1 MTALKITSMGMYCAV
16 GCSTSAATAAI
27 RAGMD
32 HFRETDFV
40 GPQGSP
46 LLGAQLYGV
55 ELWGAARMRRMF
67 QQVLDEC
74 LSGDPL
80 LLPQQTCLLLI
91 TPESGRP
98 GTDRYWQE
106 EVYRICTEQQAFH
119 SSSVMLPMG
128 KTGLVPALKLAQEL
142 LLRSVV
148 HKVLIIGVDSFLT
161 PGTVTHYM
169 DRLLCDENIEG
180 FLPGEG
186 AGAICVTLSDSHCD
200 SIVIT
205 GLGQAYEEAHYLQ
218 KKLPNRSQGLTTAIR
233 MALSDSG
240 IDLSD
245 THFHISANNGESYY
259 ARETTHA
266 VSRCLNSRVQN
277 YPHILINAC
286 LGETGA
292 AAGPLILAYL
302 AATLGHPDSPGT
314 RALIHLSDDGGQRVA
329 AIIESFSAKKE
340 QVNTGA
346 Y

>member
-1 MTALKITSMGMYCAV
+1 MTALKITSMGMCCAV
-16 GCSTSAATAAI
+16 GYSTSAATAAI

-40 GPQGSP
+40 GPQGNP
-46 LLGAQLYGV
+46 LLGAQLFEV
-55 ELWGAARMRRMF
+55 EQWGTARIRRMF
-67 QQVLDEC
+67 RQVLDEC

-80 LLPQQTCLLLI
+80 LIPEQTCLLLI
-91 TPESGRP
+91 TPESERP

-106 EVYRICTEQQAFH
+106 EIYRICTEQQAFH
-119 SSSVMLPMG
+119 TSSEILPMG

-142 LLRSVV
+142 LLRSGV
-148 HKVLIIGVDSFLT
+148 HRVLIAGVDSFLT
-161 PGTVTHYM
+161 PAAITHYM
-169 DRLLCDENIEG
+169 DRLLCDENTEG

-218 KKLPNRSQGLTTAIR
+218 EKLPNCSKGLTNAIR

-240 IDLSD
+240 IDLSE

-266 VSRCLNSRVQN
+266 ISRCLNCRVQN
-277 YPHILINAC
+277 YPHILINAY

-302 AATLGHPDSPGT
+302 AATLRHPDNQKV
-314 RALIHLSDDGGQRVA
+314 RALVHLSDDSGQRVA
-329 AIIESFSAKKE
+329 AIIECFSAKKK
-340 QVNTGA
+340 QVNTGV